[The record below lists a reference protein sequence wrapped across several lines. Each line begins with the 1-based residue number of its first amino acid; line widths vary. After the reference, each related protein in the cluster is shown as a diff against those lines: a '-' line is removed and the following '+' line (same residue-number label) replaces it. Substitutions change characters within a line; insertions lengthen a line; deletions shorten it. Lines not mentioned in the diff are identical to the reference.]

1 MSHGENTGR
10 ALLNNAVQEH
20 QPRQVS
26 LETMN
31 DREVLTHLSKMNII
45 LLGIPGAGKTT
56 LSEEL
61 MSRHPDIDYVSLGD
75 ISRNLTSGSPEQLY
89 LEQLFQGEA
98 PTGDPG
104 FFLGLIESRIDTA
117 REQGHGFILDGVPKK
132 ASEVQPLLDFF
143 ESKDLAIDAVIS
155 CEASPL
161 ETYNRIAARDSRPG
175 SEDSM
180 AVFLNRTK
188 IYLTDID
195 SFKDRLT
202 ADGAHL
208 FTLDTEMLNQQQSVS
223 TLLDLTRI
231 ALSKS
236 EIMQPIGELE
246 AKQSVETVVN
256 EITTLLAKSEL
267 DGVDRKGEIAAL
279 LSSHTL
285 DIALTVEDTEALTE
299 YSCTGDDEILVS
311 IAERHLNRLLPDS
324 DYPLTNEK
332 ITSNFIASGLQ
343 PLFHLSDSLIEEVRS
358 SDEPLD
364 VAVDRLV
371 RLQLACSSLLSE
383 KYTRTDIHSLTEN
396 ELQRNSDA
404 LRSLERIAAK
414 EGIQLDAD
422 YLMKIQPAVFEMLTS
437 NDPIT
442 TVDVNYRKRLN
453 SRAGAARSLQAPERP
468 DQDKLVSRYG
478 DYIDFIEATAATKR
492 GGYASTFGFLH
503 KVQTDGKGNPY
514 IIEYPHTMFERDIL
528 EIDHPI
534 TEKLMRF
541 EDDFQRTHDMLH
553 NALPVYAEHFMIHHP
568 TAPITLGGYLPE
580 YEAFGKGMRKDKSSY
595 ELGLAILHKQIMQDR
610 FSEDPSLL
618 EHHTAAVAAILDDLV
633 DMQQRE
639 VCDDKIIDH
648 VSFVTMTAAMNILPY
663 NSSAYQALLAKYDK
677 ISLPSTEVFPRD
689 IYKLLIQQEAT
700 PVDASLVTSMPT
712 GTSKDKAITQ
722 VCRSVDDSIAIA
734 NLQNLEL
741 DYTEAEQGA
750 ECIVDALKEMGLDPN
765 GFTSSVV
772 LQGRNR
778 LRWTSIAASSRRLKG
793 FNEKIHGLDTVR
805 FWNENTGQFDDATP
819 VSLMGRF
826 HDHFKEN
833 MDEYNYRMWFRGL
846 SNATLQEFKG
856 IATDQGVSPEVG
868 DAVASSRQQVVDY
881 CIRNLIDDDYQPIGA
896 TIRHELIRQLAA
908 SNDDATSKTI
918 NCLKAYE
925 TLVHEATQ
933 ATKRNGNSFK
943 DARELLTRKLMSLDG

>member
-1 MSHGENTGR
+1 MSHSESTKST
-10 ALLNNAVQEH
+10 LLNNGTQEH
-20 QPRQVS
+20 QPGQASFEV
-26 LETMN
+26 MN
-31 DREVLTHLSKMNII
+31 DSEVLTHLSRMNIV

-56 LSEEL
+56 LAEEL
-61 MSRHPDIDYVSLGD
+61 VSRHSDIDYISLGD
-75 ISRNLTSGSPEQLY
+75 ISRNLRPGSPEQLY
-89 LEQLFQGEA
+89 LAQLFRGEA
-98 PTGDPG
+98 PTGDPE

-117 REQGHGFILDGVPKK
+117 REQGHGFILDGIPKK

-143 ESKDLAIDAVIS
+143 EAKGLSIDAVIS

-180 AVFLNRTK
+180 TVFLNRTK
-188 IYLTDID
+188 MYLTDID

-246 AKQSVETVVN
+246 TKQPIETVVN
-256 EITTLLAKSEL
+256 EITKLLAKSEL

-285 DIALTVEDTEALTE
+285 DIVLTDEDTEALTE
-299 YSCTGDDEILVS
+299 YSRTGDNEILVS
-311 IAERHLNRLLPDS
+311 IADRHLDRLLLDS
-324 DYPLTNEK
+324 GYPLTNEK
-332 ITSNFIASGLQ
+332 ITRNFIASGLR
-343 PLFHLSDSLIEEVRS
+343 PLLHLSDSLIEEVRS
-358 SDEPLD
+358 SAEPLD

-371 RLQLACSSLLSE
+371 RLQLECSDLLSE
-383 KYTRTDIHSLTEN
+383 KYARTDIHSLTEN
-396 ELQRNSDA
+396 ELRRNSDA
-404 LRSLERIAAK
+404 LRSLERIAAR
-414 EGIQLDAD
+414 EGIRLDAD

-453 SRAGAARSLQAPERP
+453 SKTGAARSLQAPEKP
-468 DQDKLVSRYG
+468 DQNKLVSRYG

-503 KVQTDGKGNPY
+503 KVQADEKGNPY
-514 IIEYPHTMFERDIL
+514 IIEYPHTMFEKDIL

-618 EHHTAAVAAILDDLV
+618 EHHTATVAAILDDLV

-663 NSSAYQALLAKYDK
+663 NSPAYQALLDKYDK
-677 ISLPSTEVFPRD
+677 ISLPSIEVFPRD
-689 IYKLLIQQEAT
+689 IYRLLIQQEVT
-700 PVDASLVTSMPT
+700 PIDTSLAASMST
-712 GTSKDKAITQ
+712 GASKDEAITQ
-722 VCRSVDDSIAIA
+722 VCRNVDNSIAIA

-741 DYTEAEQGA
+741 DYAKAEQGA

-765 GFTSSVV
+765 GFTSPVV
-772 LQGRNR
+772 LQGRDR
-778 LRWTSIAASSRRLKG
+778 LRWTSITASSRRLKG

-805 FWNENTGQFDDATP
+805 FWNENTGQFDDVTP

-833 MDEYNYRMWFRGL
+833 IDEYNYRIWFRGL

-856 IATDQGVSPEVG
+856 IATAQAMSSEEGDTVVSP
-868 DAVASSRQQVVDY
+868 QQQAVDY
-881 CIRNLIDDDYQPIGA
+881 CIRNLIDDDYRPIDA
-896 TIRHELIRQLAA
+896 TIQYELIRQLATLGDDVA
-908 SNDDATSKTI
+908 SKVTD
-918 NCLKAYE
+918 CLKAYE
-925 TLVHEATQ
+925 TLVQEA
-933 ATKRNGNSFK
+933 AKVADRNGKTFK
-943 DARELLTRKLMSLDG
+943 ESRDALTRGLMSLDG

>member
-1 MSHGENTGR
+1 MSHSENTER
-10 ALLNNAVQEH
+10 TLLNNGAQEH
-20 QPRQVS
+20 QPRQMS
-26 LETMN
+26 FEAMK
-31 DREVLTHLSKMNII
+31 DGEVLTYLSKMNIV

-61 MSRHPDIDYVSLGD
+61 VSRHPDIDYISLGD
-75 ISRNLTSGSPEQLY
+75 ISRNLRPGSPEQLY
-89 LEQLFQGEA
+89 LEQLFQSEA

-117 REQGHGFILDGVPKK
+117 REQGHGFILDGIPKK

-143 ESKDLAIDAVIS
+143 EAKGLSIDAVIS

-180 AVFLNRTK
+180 TVFLNRTK
-188 IYLTDID
+188 MYLTDID

-236 EIMQPIGELE
+236 ETIQHVGEIETQQPI
-246 AKQSVETVVN
+246 ETVVN
-256 EITTLLAKSEL
+256 EITTLLTKSEL
-267 DGVDRKGEIAAL
+267 DGVDRKGEIATL
-279 LSSHTL
+279 LSSYTL
-285 DIALTVEDTEALTE
+285 DIVLTDEDAEALTE
-299 YSCTGDDEILVS
+299 YSRTGDDEILVS
-311 IAERHLNRLLPDS
+311 IAIRHLDRLLPES
-324 DYPLTNEK
+324 GYPLTSEK

-343 PLFHLSDSLIEEVRS
+343 PLLHLSDSLVEEVRTS
-358 SDEPLD
+358 TEPLD

-371 RLQLACSSLLSE
+371 RLQLECSDLLSE
-383 KYTRTDIHSLTEN
+383 KYARTDIHSLTES
-396 ELQRNSDA
+396 ELRRNSDA
-404 LRSLERIAAK
+404 LRSLERIAAR

-453 SRAGAARSLQAPERP
+453 SRAGAARSLQAPEKP
-468 DQDKLVSRYG
+468 DRNKLVSRYG

-503 KVQTDGKGNPY
+503 KVQADEKGNPY
-514 IIEYPHTMFERDIL
+514 IIEYPHTMFEKDIL

-580 YEAFGKGMRKDKSSY
+580 YEAFGRGMRKDKSSY

-610 FSEDPSLL
+610 FSEDPILL
-618 EHHTAAVAAILDDLV
+618 EHHTATVAAILDDLV

-663 NSSAYQALLAKYDK
+663 NSPAYQALLEKYDK
-677 ISLPSTEVFPRD
+677 ISLPSVEVFPGD

-700 PVDASLVTSMPT
+700 PVDASLAASIPT
-712 GTSKDKAITQ
+712 GASKDEAITQ
-722 VCRSVDDSIAIA
+722 VCRNVDDSIAIT

-741 DYTEAEQGA
+741 DYTKAEQGA
-750 ECIVDALKEMGLDPN
+750 KCIVDALKEMDLDPN

-772 LQGRNR
+772 LQGRDR
-778 LRWTSIAASSRRLKG
+778 LRWTSITASSRRLKG

-805 FWNENTGQFDDATP
+805 FWNENTGQFDDVTP

-833 MDEYNYRMWFRGL
+833 IDEYNYRIWFRGL

-856 IATDQGVSPEVG
+856 IATAQAMSSEAGDTVVSPQ
-868 DAVASSRQQVVDY
+868 QQVVDY
-881 CIRNLIDDDYQPIGA
+881 CIRNLIDDNYRPIDA
-896 TIRHELIRQLAA
+896 TIQYELIRQLATSSDDVA
-908 SNDDATSKTI
+908 SKVTD
-918 NCLKAYE
+918 CLKAYE
-925 TLVHEATQ
+925 TLVQEA
-933 ATKRNGNSFK
+933 AKVADRNGKTFK
-943 DARELLTRKLMSLDG
+943 ESRDALTRGLMSLDG